1 MKQNEMSEAT
11 KKRLAAA
18 LKRLMAHKPLTKITV
33 NELVMECGMN
43 RNSFYYHFEDIYA
56 LFKWMLEKE
65 AVAVVKQYDLMMDY
79 HEVINFVLDYVEQNQ
94 FLLTNAFHHIGQEG
108 LKRFLYMDFISCI
121 RNLIDNGESRLQVSL
136 SEDYKQFLCEF
147 YSEALAGIL
156 LEYLK
161 NTHRRS
167 REQVL
172 VYTERVL
179 RSTLPVALRCANE

>member
-1 MKQNEMSEAT
+1 MSEAT

-18 LKRLMAHKPLTKITV
+18 LKSLMAHKPLTKITI
-33 NELVMECGMN
+33 NELVKECGLN

-56 LFKWMLEKE
+56 LFKWMLEEE
-65 AVAVVKQYDLMMDY
+65 AVKVVKQYDLMMDY
-79 HEVINFVLDYVEQNQ
+79 HEVINFVLDYVEENQ
-94 FLLTNAFHHIGQEG
+94 FLLTAAFHDIGQEG
-108 LKRFLYMDFISCI
+108 LKQFLYMDFISCI
-121 RNLIDNGESRLQVSL
+121 RALIDNGESKLHVSL

-161 NTHRRS
+161 NPHRRS

-172 VYTERVL
+172 AYTERIL
-179 RSTLPVALRCANE
+179 RSALPVTLQCANE